1 MPKARFAFKPTFGSI
16 KGNVNAC
23 DLLVTNASANTR
35 ILLFIG
41 TDSHIIFSNTDAILS
56 EKLISY

>member
-23 DLLVTNASANTR
+23 DLLVTNASKLKYG
-35 ILLFIG
+35 IL
-41 TDSHIIFSNTDAILS
+41 
-56 EKLISY
+56 KLD